1 MAQRRDLRTKEP
13 YVQHPILFLETQVHY
28 SDCSCYTYCTP
39 WTPSPA
45 ASSAKSNALWQPQRR
60 CVRAQE
66 AVDLVLRYPQSQAF
80 LAAEELVNEAK
91 RRWIQQVRRR
101 QASILRFFGTVRVWE
116 RAKQCF
122 VRSKKQVKP
131 LEPPPKCLA
140 GGSNR
145 HDRCSFEGKGP
156 TRTTVCF
163 RRYPPR
169 ESQTSYFQQV

>member
-1 MAQRRDLRTKEP
+1 MDTIPGREQRKKQRAENR
-13 YVQHPILFLETQVHY
+13 
-28 SDCSCYTYCTP
+28 
-39 WTPSPA
+39 
-45 ASSAKSNALWQPQRR
+45 NAGA
-60 CVRAQE
+60 RAQE

-131 LEPPPKCLA
+131 LEPPPKMSCWGLEQA
-140 GGSNR
+140 
-145 HDRCSFEGKGP
+145 
-156 TRTTVCF
+156 
-163 RRYPPR
+163 
-169 ESQTSYFQQV
+169 